1 MKVFFFFFI
10 LDSFNTYLQ
19 IIYYYLY
26 KTGRCWACIDEQ
38 NRQVPALMEF
48 TAQPGKQPMINLLCK

>member
-1 MKVFFFFFI
+1 MKVFLFFFFI

-48 TAQPGKQPMINLLCK
+48 TAQPGK